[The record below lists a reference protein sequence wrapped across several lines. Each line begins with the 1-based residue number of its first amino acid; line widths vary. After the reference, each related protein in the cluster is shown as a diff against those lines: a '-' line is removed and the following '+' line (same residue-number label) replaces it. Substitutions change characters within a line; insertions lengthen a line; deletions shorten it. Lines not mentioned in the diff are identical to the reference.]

1 MKKFLKWTAIV
12 LAVLV
17 VAPLAVVIAINAFD
31 ESLTPQAASYG
42 EPRSPTVPGD
52 GNGYYAL
59 LALSAPDGADGLA
72 YARAWVDEARAAAGA
87 NRAEK
92 RPAEKRAKRP
102 PTCDASQ
109 ASCLAEIKA
118 RPDDVKAQLDAYQED
133 LARYE
138 SLLGYQRFEE
148 VLDFPLRVN
157 TGFPPYGPVTGA
169 QRAYVLRA
177 ALAAERGDAE
187 AAIAAIERDIAFQR
201 VMMTGA
207 RTLLGKVVASAD
219 YWRDLA
225 FLSDLMQSRTADV
238 RPHLPR
244 IREMLKASEFPA
256 AGMTAVV
263 ESEFAFRKP
272 LLRNPIA
279 PYQEDGTPPS
289 AVEKV
294 AMRLLYKSNATLNRE
309 VEHLAAVAAAMDLPV
324 NQGSEAL
331 TKILSESGGMTTWEY
346 IDNPVGN
353 ILRRVA
359 ATEDGKEAYGRLR
372 LHDVRAYS
380 RLVAL
385 QAEVLAANI
394 EAERVAAFVA
404 QSDARF
410 HDPYTGK
417 PMEWDAGT
425 KRLSFQAQSQTIRLR
440 KLFNT
445 DKGRVFVQL

>member
-1 MKKFLKWTAIV
+1 MKKVLKAVAVVVLALIV
-12 LAVLV
+12 L
-17 VAPLAVVIAINAFD
+17 PLAVVIGVNAFD
-31 ESLTPQAASYG
+31 ETLTSQAARYG
-42 EPRSPTVPGD
+42 EPRSPAVPVD

-59 LALSAPDGADGLA
+59 LALGAPDGADGIA
-72 YARAWVDEARAAAGA
+72 YARAWLEEARAAAIA

-102 PTCDASQ
+102 LTCDAAQ
-109 ASCLAEIKA
+109 TSCLAEIKA
-118 RPDDVKAQLDAYQED
+118 KPDDVKAQIDAYQED
-133 LARYE
+133 LVRYE
-138 SLLGYQRFEE
+138 ALTGYQRYEE
-148 VLDFPLRVN
+148 VLDFPLRID
-157 TGFPPYGPVTGA
+157 TGFPPYGQVTGA
-169 QRAYVLRA
+169 HRAYVLRA
-177 ALAAERGDAE
+177 ALAAEGGNAE

-201 VMMTGA
+201 AMMTGA

-225 FLSDLMQSRTADV
+225 FLSDLMQSRPAEV
-238 RPHLPR
+238 RPYLPR
-244 IREMLKASEFPA
+244 IREMLKSPDFSV
-256 AGMTAVV
+256 AGMAAVV
-263 ESEFAFRKP
+263 ESEFAFRKA

-279 PYQEDGTPPS
+279 PQEGGTTAS
-289 AVEKV
+289 TAEKI

-309 VEHLAAVAAAMDLPV
+309 VEHLAAVAAAMELPV

-331 TKILSESGGMTTWEY
+331 TRIVRESAEMTTWDY

-359 ATEDGKEAYGRLR
+359 APEDGKEAFGRLR
-372 LHDVRAYS
+372 LHDVRAYG

-385 QAEVLAANI
+385 QAEVLAANV
-394 EAERVAAFVA
+394 EGGSLSGFLA

-417 PMEWDAGT
+417 PMQWDAGT
-425 KRLSFQAQSQTIRLR
+425 KKLSFQAQSQTIRQR
-440 KLFNT
+440 KLFNS